1 MAIPLALRIRKESHR
16 KIAAAQDII
25 VEELYKAFDKA
36 VFHGGT
42 AIWRCYGGKRF
53 SEDLDF
59 YLPKDHEAIAK
70 LFKALEQRG
79 FRILKKKVSENSI
92 YSELELDRTSVRLEA
107 TFQKKQGHLTDYE
120 AVDGTIQTVYS
131 LTPEEFIEE
140 KVNAYLKRFK
150 IRDLYDIFFLIKL
163 AKTSI
168 ALHLNKLIKAYQKPT
183 DEQDLKAIILEGIAP
198 SSSEMIEYIRQK
210 WENANILTK

>member
-1 MAIPLALRIRKESHR
+1 MTIPLSLRIRKESHR
-16 KIAAAQDII
+16 KIAAAQDLI

-59 YLPKDHEAIAK
+59 YLPKDNEAIAK
-70 LFKALEQRG
+70 LFKVLEQRG

-92 YSELELDRTSVRLEA
+92 YSELELDRTAVRLEA
-107 TFQKKQGHLTDYE
+107 TFQKKTGHLADYE
-120 AVDGTIQTVYS
+120 AVDGTIKTVYS

-163 AKTSI
+163 ANNNI
-168 ALHLNKLIKAYQKPT
+168 AIHLNKLIKAYKKPI
-183 DEQDLKAIILEGIAP
+183 DEQDLKTIILEGIAP
-198 SSSEMIEYIRQK
+198 SSQEMIEYIQRK
-210 WENANILTK
+210 WENANTLTK